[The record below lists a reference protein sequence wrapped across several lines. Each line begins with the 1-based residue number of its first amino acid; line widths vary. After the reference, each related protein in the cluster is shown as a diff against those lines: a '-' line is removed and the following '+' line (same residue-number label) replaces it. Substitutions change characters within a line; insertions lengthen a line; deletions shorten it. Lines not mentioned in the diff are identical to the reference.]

1 MELREN
7 VDVELKE
14 MYSKT
19 ILREIVAFANTSG
32 GTIYVGIDDNGN
44 VKGVEDAD
52 DTMLRI
58 SNIVRD
64 NILPEVVPFI
74 QIKMIRMEGKPVIEI
89 TVSIGTERPYYL
101 REKGLTPEGVFV
113 RRGTACQPLGL
124 AGIREMI
131 AETSGKA
138 YEEGRSLVQDLTF
151 HAFEQEMQLR
161 NLEYGVAQMKTLR
174 MIGADGLYTNLA
186 LLLSE
191 QCPYT
196 IKVAVFQGK
205 DKTLFRDR
213 KEFSGSLLTQLQDVY
228 HFLDMYNKTKA
239 EFSGLYRNDRRDYP
253 EEALREAL
261 LNSILHRD
269 YSFSGS
275 TIINM
280 FDDHI
285 EFSSLGGLVNGLSMD
300 AIFMGVSQSRNPN
313 LASVFYRMRLVE
325 SYGTGIDKIRRFYAG
340 CERQPVFQAAE
351 GAFLVKLYN
360 KNEMLDN
367 VLLERKEQYVGK
379 KQRSSRK
386 ADYTEEKGAILA
398 IAKKQGSITR
408 KEVEDILNIKTTK
421 AFRILKEMCEEGS
434 LIQGI
439 SGRNSCYYWMD

>member
-19 ILREIVAFANTSG
+19 ILREIVAFANTGG
-32 GTIYVGIDDNGN
+32 GTIYIGIDDRGN
-44 VKGVEDAD
+44 VKGVEDTD

-64 NILPEVVPFI
+64 SILPDVVPFI
-74 QIKMIRMEGKPVIEI
+74 QVKLIHMEDKPVIEV

-101 REKGLTPEGVFV
+101 REKGLTPDGVFV

-124 AGIREMI
+124 TGIREMI

-151 HAFEQEMQLR
+151 RAFEREMGLR
-161 NLEYGVAQMKTLR
+161 NLECGPVQMKTLQL
-174 MIGADGLYTNLA
+174 IGTDGLYTNLA
-186 LLLSE
+186 LLLSD

-205 DKTLFRDR
+205 DKTVFRDR
-213 KEFSGSLLTQLQDVY
+213 KEFSGSLMTQLQEIY
-228 HFLDMYNKTKA
+228 HFLELYNKTKA
-239 EFSGLYRNDRRDYP
+239 EFSGLYRSDKRDYP

-285 EFSSLGGLVNGLSMD
+285 EFSSLGGLVTGLSME

-313 LASVFYRMRLVE
+313 LAAVFYRMRLVE
-325 SYGTGIDKIRRFYAG
+325 SYGTGIDKIQRLYAD
-340 CERQPVFQAAE
+340 CALQPEFQTAE

-360 KNEMLDN
+360 KNELGQN
-367 VLLERKEQYVGK
+367 GSNGK
-379 KQRSSRK
+379 TGDSAEKKTRVSRK
-386 ADYTEEKGAILA
+386 ADYTQEKQLIRTV
-398 IAKKQGSITR
+398 AKEQGSITR
-408 KEVEDILNIKTTK
+408 KEVEEMLGIKTTK
-421 AFRILKEMCEEGS
+421 AFRILKEMCEEE
-434 LIQGI
+434 LLEQGN
-439 SGRNSCYYWMD
+439 SGRMSCYYPVD